1 MTNKFQPLQ
10 INADRICEAI
20 SKIGYKPS
28 SAILDIVDNS
38 VVAEAKNII
47 IRFFIKKGK
56 NLNNIQN
63 IDKIQI
69 VDSGKGMNAEGIKKA
84 LQLGSD
90 VGYGQNSLSKY
101 GLGLKSAGFSLGE
114 RIEVISKL
122 DNIVSKKFYLDRD
135 VIREK
140 NAFGYE
146 TEDAQNEQIVLLENY
161 DSGTVITIDKLIYTS
176 RVSAAKII
184 EDIAERAGVSYCDYL
199 KPEDITFK
207 VEVIKADEQSET
219 VVKERNVQPKDML
232 FWDKAFETF
241 NVEDYNCKKP
251 CKVIDEYFENPMNR
265 SGGKIRIQASIF
277 PKDSMKR
284 YTEFSEEE
292 IKDIKGYEVSL
303 KNSGFYFYRNGR
315 LIKWGEKL
323 FLSRLFGFRAKISF
337 GTEHDELFDVD
348 VSKQHLT
355 VSEEVEKTLDSL
367 TKVARSQ
374 SKELF
379 KICDERLK
387 TLQNNGVEGAE
398 FNNNNATLE
407 EEEDETTDATN
418 AQVLE
423 RKKRLEEKSEKHS
436 VEDDPDYEGEEGD
449 DKKVFRRIRYWEKGR
464 NLWESATDRLEGT
477 YVLINTLHPFY
488 DLVISK
494 FEKGSAG
501 RQSIEAF
508 IFSLAVGENQTIQK
522 FISVEAD
529 IAIEIF
535 DKYNR
540 ASSNQL
546 DNWVNNNWNLY
557 ETES

>member
-1 MTNKFQPLQ
+1 MNEFKNLP

-38 VVAEAKNII
+38 VVAGAKDII
-47 IRFFIKKGK
+47 VRLFMKKGK

-69 VDSGKGMNAEGIKKA
+69 VDSGSGMDNIGIEKA

-90 VGYGQNSLSKY
+90 VTYGQNSLSKY

-114 RIEVISKL
+114 RIEVVSKVN
-122 DNIVSKKFYLDRD
+122 DNISKKFYLDRD
-135 VIREK
+135 VIRKK

-146 TEDAQNEQIVLLENY
+146 IEDVPKNQIKLLEKFT
-161 DSGTVITIDKLIYTS
+161 SGTIITIDKLSYTS

-184 EDIAERAGVSYCDYL
+184 EEIADRAGVSYCDYL
-199 KPEDITFK
+199 KAESVSFN
-207 VEVIKADEQSET
+207 VEVIKIENKSES
-219 VVKERNVQPKDML
+219 VAKERKVQPKDML
-232 FWDKAFETF
+232 FWEDALETF
-241 NVEDYNCKKP
+241 NKEVYDCKKP
-251 CKVIDEYFENPMNR
+251 CKVLDEYFENPMDR
-265 SGGKIRIQASIF
+265 KGRKIRVQATIF
-277 PKDSMKR
+277 PKDSMKA
-284 YTEFSEEE
+284 YSEFSEDERKE
-292 IKDIKGYEVSL
+292 IKNYEVSL
-303 KNSGFYFYRNGR
+303 NNSGFYFYRNGR

-337 GTEHDELFDVD
+337 DTSHDELFDVD

-355 VSEEVEKTLDSL
+355 VSEEVEKTLDTL
-367 TKVARSQ
+367 TKVARNQ

-379 KICDERLK
+379 AICDEKLK
-387 TLQNNGVEGAE
+387 ALQNIGVEGSE

-407 EEEDETTDATN
+407 EEEDETSGANNTI
-418 AQVLE
+418 VVK
-423 RKKRLEEKSEKHS
+423 RKAKLEEKSEQLS
-436 VEDDPDYEGEEGD
+436 SEDNPDYEEDGE
-449 DKKVFRRIRYWEKGR
+449 KKVFRRIRYWEKGR

-488 DLVISK
+488 DLVIAK
-494 FEKGSAG
+494 FEKGSPE
-501 RQSIEAF
+501 RQSIEAL

-522 FISVEAD
+522 FVSIDAD

-535 DKYNR
+535 DKFHR
-540 ASSNQL
+540 AASNQL

>member
-1 MTNKFQPLQ
+1 MSDNFKPLQ

-38 VVAEAKNII
+38 VVAEAKNMIV
-47 IRFFIKKGK
+47 RLFMKKGK
-56 NLNNIQN
+56 TLNNIQN

-69 VDSGKGMNAEGIKKA
+69 VDNGKGMDDKGIEKA

-90 VGYGQNSLSKY
+90 VAYGTNSLSKY

-114 RIEVISKL
+114 RIEV
-122 DNIVSKKFYLDRD
+122 VSKINGSVSEKFYLDRD
-135 VIREK
+135 VIRAK
-140 NAFGYE
+140 DAFGYE
-146 TEDAQNEQIVLLENY
+146 KENVPESQLGLLSTYE
-161 DSGTVITIDKLIYTS
+161 SGTVITIDKLTYTS
-176 RVSAAKII
+176 RVTAANI
-184 EDIAERAGVSYCDYL
+184 IAEIADRAGVSYCDYL
-199 KPEDITFK
+199 KPEDVTFK
-207 VEVIKADEQSET
+207 VEVIKADENSET
-219 VVKERNVQPKDML
+219 VVKKRNVEPRDIL
-232 FWDKAFETF
+232 FWDKALDTF
-241 NVEDYNCKKP
+241 NKEDYDCKKP
-251 CKVIDEYFENPMNR
+251 CKVLDEYFENPMDID
-265 SGGKIRIQASIF
+265 GEKIRIQATIF
-277 PKDSMKR
+277 PKASMKSFAS
-284 YTEFSEEE
+284 FSEDER
-292 IKDIKGYEVSL
+292 KDIKEYDVTL

-337 GTEHDELFDVD
+337 GTEHDDLFDVD

-355 VSEEVEKTLDSL
+355 VSEEVEKKLDTL
-367 TKVARSQ
+367 TKVARGQ

-379 KICDERLK
+379 QICDEVVK
-387 TLQNNGVEGAE
+387 ALQNNGTEGSE

-407 EEEDETTDATN
+407 EEEDETTDA
-418 AQVLE
+418 ASVQVLE
-423 RKKRLEEKSEKHS
+423 RKTKLEEKSEEHS
-436 VEDDPDYEGEEGD
+436 VEDDPDYEEEG
-449 DKKVFRRIRYWEKGR
+449 DKKVFRRVRYWQKGR

-494 FEKGSAG
+494 FDVGSAE
-501 RQSIEAF
+501 RQSIEAL

-522 FISVEAD
+522 FVSVEAD

-535 DKYNR
+535 KKYNR

-546 DNWVNNNWNLY
+546 DHWVNNNWDLY

>member
-1 MTNKFQPLQ
+1 MANEFQTLQ

-38 VVAEAKNII
+38 VVAEAKNIVV
-47 IRFFIKKGK
+47 RLFMKKGK

-69 VDSGKGMNAEGIKKA
+69 VDSGTGMDDAGIEKA
-84 LQLGSD
+84 LQLGSE
-90 VGYGQNSLSKY
+90 VTYGENSLSKY
-101 GLGLKSAGFSLGE
+101 GLGLKSAGFSLGK
-114 RIEVISKL
+114 RIEV
-122 DNIVSKKFYLDRD
+122 VSKIDDKVSQKFYLDRD

-146 TEDAQNEQIVLLENY
+146 TEEAPENQATLLTQY
-161 DSGTVITIDKLIYTS
+161 DSGTVITIDKLTYTS

-184 EDIAERAGVSYCDYL
+184 AEIADRAGVSYCDYL
-199 KPEDITFK
+199 KPEDVTFK
-207 VEVIKADEQSET
+207 VEVIKADENSES
-219 VVKERNVQPKDML
+219 VVKERDVQPKDML
-232 FWDKAFETF
+232 FWDIALDTF
-241 NVEDYNCKKP
+241 NKEDYDCKKP
-251 CKVIDEYFENPMNR
+251 CKVLDEYFENPMNTD
-265 SGGKIRIQASIF
+265 GGKIRIQATIF
-277 PKDSMKR
+277 PKDSMKN
-284 YTEFSEEE
+284 YTGFSDEERKN
-292 IKDIKGYEVSL
+292 IKDYEVSL

-337 GTEHDELFDVD
+337 GTEHDDLFDVD

-355 VSEEVEKTLDSL
+355 VSEEVEKTLDTL
-367 TKVARSQ
+367 TKVARGQ

-379 KICDERLK
+379 QICDEMVKAL
-387 TLQNNGVEGAE
+387 LNNGKEGSE

-407 EEEDETTDATN
+407 EEEDESTEATN

-423 RKKRLEEKSEKHS
+423 RKNKLEEKSEEHA
-436 VEDDPDYEGEEGD
+436 VEDDPDYEEEG
-449 DKKVFRRIRYWEKGR
+449 DKKVFRRVRYWQKGR

-494 FEKGSAG
+494 FDIGSPE
-501 RQSIEAF
+501 RQSIEAL

-522 FISVEAD
+522 FVSVEAD

-535 DKYNR
+535 KKYNR

-546 DNWVNNNWNLY
+546 DHWVNNNWDLY
-557 ETES
+557 EIES

>member
-1 MTNKFQPLQ
+1 MNNDFQPLQ

-28 SAILDIVDNS
+28 SAILDIIDNS
-38 VVAEAKNII
+38 VVAEAKNINV
-47 IRFFIKKGK
+47 RLFMKKGK
-56 NLNNIQN
+56 TLNNIQN

-69 VDSGKGMNAEGIKKA
+69 VDSGNGMDDDGIKKA

-90 VGYGQNSLSKY
+90 VTYGQNSLSKY

-114 RIEVISKL
+114 RIEVVSKF
-122 DNIVSKKFYLDRD
+122 DGKVSKKFYLDRE
-135 VIREK
+135 VIRSK

-146 TEDAQNEQIVLLENY
+146 TEAATDNQINLLADYNT
-161 DSGTVITIDKLIYTS
+161 GTVITIDKLIYTS

-184 EDIAERAGVSYCDYL
+184 DDIANKAGVSYCDYL
-199 KPEDITFK
+199 KLNNITFK
-207 VEVIKADEQSET
+207 VEVIKADEESEN
-219 VVKERNVQPKDML
+219 VVKERNVKPRDML
-232 FWDKAFETF
+232 FWNDALETF
-241 NVEDYNCKKP
+241 NIEDYDCKKP
-251 CKVIDEYFENPMNR
+251 CKALDVYFENPMNI
-265 SGGKIRIQASIF
+265 GGAQIRIQATIF
-277 PKDSMKR
+277 PKDSMR
-284 YTEFSEEE
+284 NYTEFSEDERRN
-292 IKDIKGYEVSL
+292 IKDYEVGL

-323 FLSRLFGFRAKISF
+323 FRSRLYGFRAKISF
-337 GTEHDELFDVD
+337 ETEHDELFDVD

-355 VSEEVEKTLDSL
+355 VSEEVEKTIDSL

-374 SKELF
+374 SKQLF
-379 KICDERLK
+379 EICEKKIQALRN
-387 TLQNNGVEGAE
+387 TGTEGSE

-423 RKKRLEEKSEKHS
+423 RKSKLEEKSEAHS
-436 VEDDPDYEGEEGD
+436 TEDDPDYEDEE
-449 DKKVFRRIRYWEKGR
+449 DKKVFRRIRYWERGR

-488 DLVISK
+488 ELVISK
-494 FEKGSAG
+494 FEKGSAE
-501 RQSIEAF
+501 RQSIEAL

-522 FISVEAD
+522 FVTVETD
-529 IAIEIF
+529 IAIQIF